1 MKEIII
7 DVALESNRVAILEDG
22 ELVEFYIENPGT
34 ERLVGNIYRG
44 KVSSVLPGMQAAF
57 VDIGYEKNAF
67 LYVDDAVSDEDEEVY
82 QELKK
87 SKIEQILKA
96 GQSVTVQ
103 VVKDPI
109 DTKGPRIT
117 TQITLPG
124 RHLVLIPDA
133 DYIGVSRRISSD
145 AERSRLRALA
155 ESVKPKKMGLIVR
168 TASEGKTI
176 EDFESD
182 INFLLKNWKKIKK
195 KEKYGFVPRCMHKD
209 LNLIYRTVRDMFTP
223 DVEHL
228 VINNNNEYR
237 EVLELVDMISPKLK
251 NRVSCYSKE
260 EEIFQKYNIDSQLK
274 KALSHKVWLKCGG
287 YIVIDKTEALTVID
301 VNTGKYVGSV
311 NLEKTVLKANIEA
324 ADEIAKQLR
333 LRDIGGIIV
342 IDFIDMEI
350 KSHQKDVSNTLKRAL
365 NKDRTKSIVVGMT
378 GLGLIEMTRKKVTP
392 GLNAFMTAE
401 CPYCEGTGKIQA
413 PESIAL
419 KIEKKVGEYA
429 ARKSRDALN
438 IEVHPSVAALL
449 SGSGGKNLKLLQRK
463 YKRKI
468 QIITNN
474 DLHNNEV
481 IINGEDAD
489 MLA

>member
-7 DVALESNRVAILEDG
+7 DVALGSNRVAVLEDG

-57 VDIGYEKNAF
+57 IDIGHDKNAF
-67 LYVDDAVSDEDEEVY
+67 LYVDEAVSDEDEEVY
-82 QELKK
+82 HELKK
-87 SKIEQILKA
+87 TKIEQILKP

-103 VVKDPI
+103 VIKDPI
-109 DTKGPRIT
+109 DTKGPRVT
-117 TQITLPG
+117 TQLTLPG

-133 DYIGVSRRISSD
+133 EYIGVSRRIGSD

-168 TASEGKTI
+168 TASEGMTV
-176 EDFESD
+176 EDFKSD
-182 INFLLKNWKKIKK
+182 VKFLLNHWKKIKK
-195 KEKYGFVPRCMHKD
+195 KEKYGFVPRCLHKD
-209 LNLIYRTVRDMFTP
+209 LSLIYRTVRDMFTP
-223 DVEHL
+223 EVDRL
-228 VINNNNEYR
+228 VINNNEEYR
-237 EVLELVDMISPKLK
+237 EIIDMVDMLSPKLK
-251 NRVSCYSKE
+251 NRVTCYSKQ

-274 KALSHKVWLKCGG
+274 KVLSRKVWLKCGG
-287 YIVIDKTEALTVID
+287 YIIIDKTEALTVID

-311 NLEKTVLKANIEA
+311 NLEKTILKANIEA
-324 ADEIAKQLR
+324 AEEIAKQLR

-342 IDFIDMEI
+342 IDFIDMEV
-350 KSHQKDVSNTLKRAL
+350 KSHQREVLSKLKNAL
-365 NKDRTKSIVVGMT
+365 SKDRTKSIVVGMT
-378 GLGLIEMTRKKVTP
+378 GLGLIELTRKKVTP

-401 CPYCEGTGKIQA
+401 CPFCDGTGKIQA

-419 KIEKKVGEYA
+419 KIEKKIGEYA
-429 ARKSRDALN
+429 ARKSREALK
-438 IEVHPSVAALL
+438 IEAHPSVAALL

-474 DLHNNEV
+474 DLYNNEV
-481 IINGEDAD
+481 IINGEEVD
-489 MLA
+489 MLS